1 MAMSDNQDVSGLVGA
16 IIISSISS
24 AISIAQR
31 MLRGYP
37 ASAIWFFS
45 ESLSAILC
53 GYLVWDIYPHI
64 AESLPLWASQH
75 LMIAFAAHMGGR
87 CFQWLEKFLNQRTG
101 IEIPIEEPPKPTR
114 RKPRVNSTQKD
125 TS

>member
-1 MAMSDNQDVSGLVGA
+1 MAVTDNQDVASLIGA
-16 IIISSISS
+16 IFISGISS

-53 GYLVWDIYPHI
+53 GYLMWDIYPHI
-64 AESLPLWASQH
+64 AGDIPAWASQH
-75 LMIAFAAHMGGR
+75 LMIAFAAHAGGR
-87 CFQWLEKFLNQRTG
+87 CFQWLEKFFNNRTG
-101 IEIPIEEPPKPTR
+101 IELPPDEPPKLSH
-114 RKPRVNSTQKD
+114 RKPRTKPTEKVLS
-125 TS
+125 